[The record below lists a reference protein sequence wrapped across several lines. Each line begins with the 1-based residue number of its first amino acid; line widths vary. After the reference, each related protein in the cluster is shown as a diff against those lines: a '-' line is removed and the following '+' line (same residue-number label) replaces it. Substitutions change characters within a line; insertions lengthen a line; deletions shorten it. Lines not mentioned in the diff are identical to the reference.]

1 MKELH
6 QSSYL
11 RRDITASFNGKCYT
25 QEVKSSDNTSI
36 LLNPRL
42 RIKMIIHDPNFFLI
56 TVNPSTIP
64 AITLELGENDEYQFI
79 YIDVVRNVKMNTKK
93 QPCERNE
100 TYSFTACVKNHVS
113 NKFGCRLSTN
123 HWNVIMKLILFFKIS
138 CGHFNFSFYSSLFN

>member
-25 QEVKSSDNTSI
+25 QEVKSDNTSI
-36 LLNPRL
+36 LLNPQL

-64 AITLELGENDEYQFI
+64 AITLEIGENDEFQFI
-79 YIDVVRNVKMNTKK
+79 YIDVVRKVKMNTKK
-93 QPCERNE
+93 QSCERNE
-100 TYSFTACVKNHVS
+100 TYSFSSCVKNHVS
-113 NKFGCRLSTN
+113 NKLGCRLSTN
-123 HWNVIMKLILFFKIS
+123 HCNVIMKLYFIF
-138 CGHFNFSFYSSLFN
+138 